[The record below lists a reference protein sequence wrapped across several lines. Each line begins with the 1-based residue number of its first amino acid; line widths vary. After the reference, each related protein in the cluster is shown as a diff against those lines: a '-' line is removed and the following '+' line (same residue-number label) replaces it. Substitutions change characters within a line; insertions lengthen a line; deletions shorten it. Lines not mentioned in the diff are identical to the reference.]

1 MSSNTKADLSYYL
14 GLKYPVEITEQVE
27 GGFFVRVPDLP
38 GCMSQGETRDE
49 ALANIEDARRLWLEV
64 AHEAGDNIPTP
75 GESSEFSGKFVL
87 RVPRYLHEELAR
99 AADRENVSLNTYV
112 LSLVSGGHGS
122 KSAELRVEKACSALD
137 RITQGLTRKTW
148 DLGVLQRGGAP
159 ARDQHAGRLPV
170 PAQTGS
176 GSGFIARDRPAR
188 KPRNR

>member
-64 AHEAGDNIPTP
+64 AHEAGDDIPTP

-87 RVPRYLHEELAR
+87 RVPLYLHEELVR

-122 KSAELRVEKACSALD
+122 RSAERRVPG
-137 RITQGLTRKTW
+137 RRT
-148 DLGVLQRGGAP
+148 QRGP
-159 ARDQHAGRLPV
+159 ISERLPV

-176 GSGFIARDRPAR
+176 GSDFIASDRPAR
-188 KPRNR
+188 KHRSR